1 MLYLQSLFT
10 SFFDENKTNY
20 HIIRQNDMRAIWIWQ
35 QKNWPEFHWDDSKI
49 ITLLSRVRMLQG
61 KLIGELNTFGFEL
74 QNNASLE
81 IITTDV
87 ISSSEIEGIILDP
100 ARVRSSVASRLGLS
114 TQGLP
119 APDNYTEGVV
129 QVMMDAIKNYNEVLT
144 KERLCNW
151 HAALFPTGRSGMYKI
166 SVAEYRQGEEPMQI
180 VSGAM
185 GHEKVHYEA
194 PSSSDITLEMNLFL
208 EWINKPCDIDPVI
221 KAAIA
226 HLWFVAIHPFDDG
239 NGRLTRTI
247 TDMMLSRSDG
257 QRLRFYSMSAEI
269 MRKRNSYYEIL
280 QKTTTGDLCITEWLL
295 WFLET
300 MEGAIIRSYDTL
312 LKIRQKA
319 IFWQNNSEITFNER
333 QVKILNR
340 LLDGFEGKLT
350 TSKYA
355 KICHTSQ
362 ATALRDIQ
370 NLLERDILIKTES
383 GGRSSSY
390 EMKGL

>member
-1 MLYLQSLFT
+1 MKAT
-10 SFFDENKTNY
+10 
-20 HIIRQNDMRAIWIWQ
+20 WIWQ
-35 QKNWPEFHWDDSKI
+35 HKNWPNFYWDDSKI

-61 KLIGELNTFGFEL
+61 KLLGELNTFGFEL

-87 ISSSEIEGIILDP
+87 ISSSEIEGIILDS

-119 APDNYTEGVV
+119 SPDHYTEGVV
-129 QVMMDAIKNYNEVLT
+129 QVMMDAIKNYNEALT

-194 PSSSDITLEMNLFL
+194 PSSSNIPYEMDLFL

-257 QRLRFYSMSAEI
+257 QRLRFYSMSTEI

-280 QKTTTGDLCITEWLL
+280 QKTTTGDLCITDWLL
-295 WFLET
+295 WFFET
-300 MEGAIIRSYDTL
+300 MESAIISSYYTL
-312 LKIRQKA
+312 MKIRQKA
-319 IFWQNNSEITFNER
+319 IFWQNNSEVTFNER

-370 NLLERDILIKTES
+370 DLLERDILIKTES

-390 EMKGL
+390 EIK

>member
-1 MLYLQSLFT
+1 
-10 SFFDENKTNY
+10 
-20 HIIRQNDMRAIWIWQ
+20 MRAIWIWQ
-35 QKNWPEFHWDDSKI
+35 QNDWPKFYWDDSKV
-49 ITLLSRVRMLQG
+49 ITILSRVRMLQG
-61 KLIGELNTFGFEL
+61 KLLGELNTFGFDL

-81 IITTDV
+81 IITSDV
-87 ISSSEIEGIILDP
+87 ISSSEIEGIVLDP

-119 APDNYTEGVV
+119 APDHYTEGVV
-129 QVMMDAIKNYNEVLT
+129 QVMMDAIKNYNEALT
-144 KERLCNW
+144 KERLCDW

-194 PSSSDITLEMNLFL
+194 PSSSVVSHEMDLFL
-208 EWINKPCDIDPVI
+208 EWINKACDIDPVI

-257 QRLRFYSMSAEI
+257 QRLRFYSMSTEI
-269 MRKRNSYYEIL
+269 MRKRNSYYDIL
-280 QKTTTGDLCITEWLL
+280 QKTTSGDLCITDWLL

-300 MEGAIIRSYDTL
+300 MESAIIRSYETL
-312 LKIRQKA
+312 SKVRQKA
-319 IFWQNNSEITFNER
+319 VFWQNNSEVTFNER

-370 NLLERDILIKTES
+370 DLLERNILIKTES

-390 EMKGL
+390 EMKGMQKIPLGTDHNFM

>member
-1 MLYLQSLFT
+1 
-10 SFFDENKTNY
+10 
-20 HIIRQNDMRAIWIWQ
+20 MRAIWIWQ
-35 QKNWPEFHWDDSKI
+35 QNDWPKFYWDDSKV
-49 ITLLSRVRMLQG
+49 ITILSRVRMSQG
-61 KLIGELNTFGFEL
+61 KLLGELNTFGFDL

-81 IITTDV
+81 IITSDV
-87 ISSSEIEGIILDP
+87 ISSSEIEGIVLDP
-100 ARVRSSVASRLGLS
+100 ARVRSSVALRLGLS

-119 APDNYTEGVV
+119 IPDHYTEGVV
-129 QVMMDAIKNYNEVLT
+129 EVMMDAIKNYNEALT
-144 KERLCNW
+144 KERLCDW

-166 SVAEYRQGEEPMQI
+166 SVAEYRQGKEPMQI

-194 PSSSDITLEMNLFL
+194 PSSSVVSHEMDLFL
-208 EWINKPCDIDPVI
+208 DWINKPCDIDQVI

-269 MRKRNSYYEIL
+269 MRKRNSYYDIL
-280 QKTTTGDLCITEWLL
+280 QKTTSGDLCITDWLL

-300 MEGAIIRSYDTL
+300 MESAIIRSYETL
-312 LKIRQKA
+312 SKVRQKA
-319 IFWQNNSEITFNER
+319 AFWQNNSEVTFNER

-370 NLLERDILIKTES
+370 DLLERNILIKTEENYIGIHCKSSCDRNSLLLTS
-383 GGRSSSY
+383 GER
-390 EMKGL
+390 

>member
-119 APDNYTEGVV
+119 APDHYTEGVV

-280 QKTTTGDLCITEWLL
+280 QKITAGDLCITDWLL
-295 WFLET
+295 WFFET
-300 MEGAIIRSYDTL
+300 MESAIIRSYDTL

-319 IFWQNNSEITFNER
+319 IFWQNNSEVTFNER

-370 NLLERDILIKTES
+370 DLLERNILVKTES

-390 EMKGL
+390 EIRL

>member
-1 MLYLQSLFT
+1 MLYLQSLFA
-10 SFFDENKTNY
+10 SFFEENKINN
-20 HIIRQNDMRAIWIWQ
+20 HVIKQNNMKETWIWQ
-35 QKNWPEFHWDDSKI
+35 HKNWPKFYWDDSKI

-61 KLIGELNTFGFEL
+61 KLLGELNTFGFEL

-119 APDNYTEGVV
+119 APDHYTEGVV

-194 PSSSDITLEMNLFL
+194 PSSSDIPHEMDLFL

-280 QKTTTGDLCITEWLL
+280 QKTTTGDLCITDWLL
-295 WFLET
+295 WFFET
-300 MEGAIIRSYDTL
+300 MESAIIRSYDTL

-319 IFWQNNSEITFNER
+319 IFWQNNSEVTFNER

-370 NLLERDILIKTES
+370 DLLERDILVKTES
-383 GGRSSSY
+383 GGRSSGY
-390 EMKGL
+390 EIK

>member
-1 MLYLQSLFT
+1 
-10 SFFDENKTNY
+10 
-20 HIIRQNDMRAIWIWQ
+20 MRAIWIWQ
-35 QKNWPEFHWDDSKI
+35 QNDWPKFYWDDSKV
-49 ITLLSRVRMLQG
+49 ITILSRVRMLQG
-61 KLIGELNTFGFEL
+61 KLLGELNTFGFDL

-81 IITTDV
+81 IITSDV
-87 ISSSEIEGIILDP
+87 ISSSEIEGIVLDP

-119 APDNYTEGVV
+119 APDHYTEGVV
-129 QVMMDAIKNYNEVLT
+129 QVMMDAIKNYNEALT

-166 SVAEYRQGEEPMQI
+166 SVAEYRQGKEPMQI

-194 PSSSDITLEMNLFL
+194 PSSSVVSHEMDLFL
-208 EWINKPCDIDPVI
+208 EWINKACDIDPVL

-269 MRKRNSYYEIL
+269 MRKRNSYYDIL
-280 QKTTTGDLCITEWLL
+280 QKTTSGDLCITDWLL

-300 MEGAIIRSYDTL
+300 MESAIIRSYETL
-312 LKIRQKA
+312 SKVRQKA
-319 IFWQNNSEITFNER
+319 VFWQNNSEVTFNER

-370 NLLERDILIKTES
+370 DLLERNILIKTDS

-390 EMKGL
+390 EMKGMQKIPLGTDHNFM

>member
-1 MLYLQSLFT
+1 
-10 SFFDENKTNY
+10 
-20 HIIRQNDMRAIWIWQ
+20 
-35 QKNWPEFHWDDSKI
+35 
-49 ITLLSRVRMLQG
+49 
-61 KLIGELNTFGFEL
+61 
-74 QNNASLE
+74 
-81 IITTDV
+81 
-87 ISSSEIEGIILDP
+87 
-100 ARVRSSVASRLGLS
+100 
-114 TQGLP
+114 
-119 APDNYTEGVV
+119 
-129 QVMMDAIKNYNEVLT
+129 
-144 KERLCNW
+144 
-151 HAALFPTGRSGMYKI
+151 MYKI

-194 PSSSDITLEMNLFL
+194 PSSSDIPHEMDLFL

-280 QKTTTGDLCITEWLL
+280 QKTTTGDLCITDWLL
-295 WFLET
+295 WFFET
-300 MEGAIIRSYDTL
+300 MESAIIRSYDTL

-319 IFWQNNSEITFNER
+319 IFWQNNSEVTFNER

-370 NLLERDILIKTES
+370 DLLERDILVKTES
-383 GGRSSSY
+383 GGRSSGY
-390 EMKGL
+390 EIK

>member
-1 MLYLQSLFT
+1 MLYLQLLFT
-10 SFFDENKTNY
+10 SKNDANKMNN
-20 HIIRQNDMRAIWIWQ
+20 HVIGLNSMRAIWIWQ
-35 QKNWPEFHWDDSKI
+35 QKNWPKFYWDDSRI
-49 ITLLSRVRMLQG
+49 ITLLSRVRLLQG
-61 KLIGELNTFGFEL
+61 KLLGELNTFGFEL

-119 APDNYTEGVV
+119 TPDHYTDGVV
-129 QVMMDAIKNYNEVLT
+129 QVMIDAIKNYNEPLT
-144 KERLCNW
+144 KERLCDW

-185 GHEKVHYEA
+185 GHEKIHYEA
-194 PSSSDITLEMNLFL
+194 PSSSDVPREMNLFL

-247 TDMMLSRSDG
+247 TDMMLSKSDG

-280 QKTTTGDLCITEWLL
+280 QKTTTGDLCITDWLL

-300 MEGAIIRSYDTL
+300 METAIIRSYDTL
-312 LKIRQKA
+312 LKIRHKA
-319 IFWQNNSEITFNER
+319 IFWQNNSEVTFNER

-370 NLLERDILIKTES
+370 DLLNRDILIKTES

-390 EMKGL
+390 EIK

>member
-1 MLYLQSLFT
+1 MKET
-10 SFFDENKTNY
+10 
-20 HIIRQNDMRAIWIWQ
+20 WIWQ
-35 QKNWPEFHWDDSKI
+35 HKNWPEFYWDDSKI

-61 KLIGELNTFGFEL
+61 KLLGELNTFGFEL
-74 QNNASLE
+74 QNSASLE

-87 ISSSEIEGIILDP
+87 ISSSEIEGIILDS
-100 ARVRSSVASRLGLS
+100 ARVRSSVASRLGLN

-119 APDNYTEGVV
+119 APDHYTEGVV
-129 QVMMDAIKNYNEVLT
+129 QVMMDAIKNYNEALT
-144 KERLCNW
+144 KERLCDW

-194 PSSSDITLEMNLFL
+194 PSSSNIPHEMDLFL

-280 QKTTTGDLCITEWLL
+280 QKITAGDLCITDWLL
-295 WFLET
+295 WFFET
-300 MEGAIIRSYDTL
+300 MESAIIRSYDTL
-312 LKIRQKA
+312 MKIRQKA
-319 IFWQNNSEITFNER
+319 IFWQNNSEVTFNER

-370 NLLERDILIKTES
+370 DLLERDILVKTES

-390 EMKGL
+390 EIRL

>member
-1 MLYLQSLFT
+1 MLYLQSLFA
-10 SFFDENKTNY
+10 SFFEENKINN
-20 HIIRQNDMRAIWIWQ
+20 HVIKQNNMKETWIWQ
-35 QKNWPEFHWDDSKI
+35 HKNWPKFYWDDSKI

-61 KLIGELNTFGFEL
+61 KLLGELNTFGFEL

-119 APDNYTEGVV
+119 APDHYTEGVV
-129 QVMMDAIKNYNEVLT
+129 QVMMDAIKNYNEALT

-194 PSSSDITLEMNLFL
+194 PSSSDIPHEMDLFL

-280 QKTTTGDLCITEWLL
+280 QKTTTGDLCITDWLL
-295 WFLET
+295 WFFET
-300 MEGAIIRSYDTL
+300 MESAIIRSYDTL

-319 IFWQNNSEITFNER
+319 IFWQNNSEVTFNER

-370 NLLERDILIKTES
+370 DLLERDILVKTES
-383 GGRSSSY
+383 GGRSSGY
-390 EMKGL
+390 EIK

>member
-1 MLYLQSLFT
+1 
-10 SFFDENKTNY
+10 
-20 HIIRQNDMRAIWIWQ
+20 MRAIWIWQ
-35 QKNWPEFHWDDSKI
+35 QNDWPKFYWDDSKV
-49 ITLLSRVRMLQG
+49 ITILSRVRMLQG
-61 KLIGELNTFGFEL
+61 KLLGELNTFGFDL

-81 IITTDV
+81 IITSDV
-87 ISSSEIEGIILDP
+87 ISSSEIEGIVLDP

-119 APDNYTEGVV
+119 IPDHYTEGVV
-129 QVMMDAIKNYNEVLT
+129 EVMMDAIKNYNEALT
-144 KERLCNW
+144 KERLCDW

-194 PSSSDITLEMNLFL
+194 PSSSVVSHEMDLFL
-208 EWINKPCDIDPVI
+208 EWINKACDIDPVL

-269 MRKRNSYYEIL
+269 MRKRNSYYDIL
-280 QKTTTGDLCITEWLL
+280 QKTTSGDLCITDWLL

-300 MEGAIIRSYDTL
+300 MESAIIRSYETL
-312 LKIRQKA
+312 SKVRQKA
-319 IFWQNNSEITFNER
+319 VFWQNNSEVTFNER

-370 NLLERDILIKTES
+370 DLLERDILIKTES

-390 EMKGL
+390 EIKKHLLCYEVL

>member
-1 MLYLQSLFT
+1 MLYLQSLFA
-10 SFFDENKTNY
+10 SFFDENKTNN
-20 HIIRQNDMRAIWIWQ
+20 HIIRQNNMRAIWIWQ

-119 APDNYTEGVV
+119 APDHYTEGVV

-319 IFWQNNSEITFNER
+319 IFWQNNSEVTFNER

-390 EMKGL
+390 EIKVL

>member
-1 MLYLQSLFT
+1 
-10 SFFDENKTNY
+10 
-20 HIIRQNDMRAIWIWQ
+20 MRAIWIWQ
-35 QKNWPEFHWDDSKI
+35 QNDWPKFYWDDSKV
-49 ITLLSRVRMLQG
+49 ITILSRVRMLQG
-61 KLIGELNTFGFEL
+61 KLLGELNTFGFDL

-81 IITTDV
+81 IITSDV
-87 ISSSEIEGIILDP
+87 ISSSEIEGIVLDP

-119 APDNYTEGVV
+119 APDHYTEGVV
-129 QVMMDAIKNYNEVLT
+129 QVMMDAIKNYNETLT
-144 KERLCNW
+144 KERLCDW

-194 PSSSDITLEMNLFL
+194 PSSSVVSHEMDLFL
-208 EWINKPCDIDPVI
+208 EWINKACDIDPVL

-269 MRKRNSYYEIL
+269 MRKRNSYYDIL
-280 QKTTTGDLCITEWLL
+280 QKTTSGDLCITDWLL

-300 MEGAIIRSYDTL
+300 MESAIIRSYETL
-312 LKIRQKA
+312 SKVRQKA
-319 IFWQNNSEITFNER
+319 VFWQNNSEVTFNER

-370 NLLERDILIKTES
+370 DLLGRDILIKTES

-390 EMKGL
+390 EIKKHPMLRGAIIY

>member
-1 MLYLQSLFT
+1 
-10 SFFDENKTNY
+10 
-20 HIIRQNDMRAIWIWQ
+20 MRAIWIWQ
-35 QKNWPEFHWDDSKI
+35 QNDWPKFYWDDSKV
-49 ITLLSRVRMLQG
+49 ITILSRVRMLQG
-61 KLIGELNTFGFEL
+61 KLLGELNTFGFDL

-81 IITTDV
+81 IITSDV
-87 ISSSEIEGIILDP
+87 ISSSEIEGIVLDP

-119 APDNYTEGVV
+119 APDHYTEGVV
-129 QVMMDAIKNYNEVLT
+129 QVMMDAIKNYNEALT
-144 KERLCNW
+144 KERLCDW

-194 PSSSDITLEMNLFL
+194 PSSSVVSHEMNLFL
-208 EWINKPCDIDPVI
+208 EWINKTCDIDPVI

-269 MRKRNSYYEIL
+269 MRKRNSYYDIL
-280 QKTTTGDLCITEWLL
+280 QKTTSGDLCITDWLL

-300 MEGAIIRSYDTL
+300 MESAIIRSYETL
-312 LKIRQKA
+312 SKVRQKA
-319 IFWQNNSEITFNER
+319 VFWQNNSEVTFNER

-370 NLLERDILIKTES
+370 DLLERNILIKTES

-390 EMKGL
+390 EMKGMQKIPLGTDHNFM

>member
-1 MLYLQSLFT
+1 
-10 SFFDENKTNY
+10 
-20 HIIRQNDMRAIWIWQ
+20 MRAIWIWQ
-35 QKNWPEFHWDDSKI
+35 QNDWPKFYWDDSKV
-49 ITLLSRVRMLQG
+49 ITILSRVRMLQG
-61 KLIGELNTFGFEL
+61 KLLGELNTFGFDL

-81 IITTDV
+81 IITSDV
-87 ISSSEIEGIILDP
+87 ISSSEIEGIVLDP

-119 APDNYTEGVV
+119 APDHYTEGVV
-129 QVMMDAIKNYNEVLT
+129 QVMMDAIKNYNETLT
-144 KERLCNW
+144 KERLCDW

-194 PSSSDITLEMNLFL
+194 PSSSVVSHEMDLFL
-208 EWINKPCDIDPVI
+208 EWINKACDIDPVL

-269 MRKRNSYYEIL
+269 MRKRNSYYDIL
-280 QKTTTGDLCITEWLL
+280 QKTTSGDLCITDWLL

-300 MEGAIIRSYDTL
+300 MESAIIRSYETL
-312 LKIRQKA
+312 SKVRQKA
-319 IFWQNNSEITFNER
+319 AFWQNNSEVTFNER

-370 NLLERDILIKTES
+370 DLLERNILIKTES

-390 EMKGL
+390 EIKGMEKF

>member
-1 MLYLQSLFT
+1 
-10 SFFDENKTNY
+10 
-20 HIIRQNDMRAIWIWQ
+20 MRAIWIWQ
-35 QKNWPEFHWDDSKI
+35 QNDWPKFYWDDSKV
-49 ITLLSRVRMLQG
+49 ITILSRVRMLQG
-61 KLIGELNTFGFEL
+61 KLLGELNTFGFDL

-81 IITTDV
+81 IITSDV
-87 ISSSEIEGIILDP
+87 ISSSEIEGIVLDP

-119 APDNYTEGVV
+119 APDHYTEGVV
-129 QVMMDAIKNYNEVLT
+129 QVMMDAIKNYNEALT
-144 KERLCNW
+144 KERLCDW

-194 PSSSDITLEMNLFL
+194 PSSSVVSHEMNLFL
-208 EWINKPCDIDPVI
+208 EWINKTCDIDPVI

-269 MRKRNSYYEIL
+269 MRKRNSYYDIL
-280 QKTTTGDLCITEWLL
+280 QKTTSGDLCITDWLL

-300 MEGAIIRSYDTL
+300 MESAIIRSYETL
-312 LKIRQKA
+312 SKVRQKA
-319 IFWQNNSEITFNER
+319 VFWQNNSEVTFNER

-370 NLLERDILIKTES
+370 DLLERNILIKTES

-390 EMKGL
+390 EMKGMQKISLGTDHNFM

>member
-1 MLYLQSLFT
+1 MLYLQSLFA
-10 SFFDENKTNY
+10 SFFEENKINN
-20 HIIRQNDMRAIWIWQ
+20 HVIKQNNMKTTWIWQ
-35 QKNWPEFHWDDSKI
+35 HKNWPEFYWDDSKI
-49 ITLLSRVRMLQG
+49 ITLLSQVRMLQG
-61 KLIGELNTFGFEL
+61 KLLGELNTFSFEL

-119 APDNYTEGVV
+119 SPDHYTEGVV
-129 QVMMDAIKNYNEVLT
+129 QAMMDAIKNYNEALT

-194 PSSSDITLEMNLFL
+194 PSSSDIPHEMDLFL

-280 QKTTTGDLCITEWLL
+280 QKTTTGDLCITDWLL
-295 WFLET
+295 WFFET
-300 MEGAIIRSYDTL
+300 MESAIIRSYDTL
-312 LKIRQKA
+312 LKIRKKA
-319 IFWQNNSEITFNER
+319 IFWQNNSEVTFNER

-370 NLLERDILIKTES
+370 DLLERDILVKTES
-383 GGRSSSY
+383 GGRSSGY
-390 EMKGL
+390 EIK

>member
-1 MLYLQSLFT
+1 MLYLQSLFA
-10 SFFDENKTNY
+10 SFFEENKMHN
-20 HIIRQNDMRAIWIWQ
+20 HIIKQNNMKATWIWQ
-35 QKNWPEFHWDDSKI
+35 HKNWPKFYWDDSKI

-61 KLIGELNTFGFEL
+61 KLLGELNTFGFEL

-119 APDNYTEGVV
+119 SPDHYTEGVV

-194 PSSSDITLEMNLFL
+194 PSSSDIPHEMDLFL

-280 QKTTTGDLCITEWLL
+280 QKTTTGDLCITDWLL
-295 WFLET
+295 WFFET
-300 MEGAIIRSYDTL
+300 MESAIIRSYDTL
-312 LKIRQKA
+312 LKISQKA
-319 IFWQNNSEITFNER
+319 IFWQNNSEVTFNER

-370 NLLERDILIKTES
+370 DLLERDILVKTES
-383 GGRSSSY
+383 GGRSSGY
-390 EMKGL
+390 EIK

>member
-10 SFFDENKTNY
+10 SFFEENKMHN
-20 HIIRQNDMRAIWIWQ
+20 HVIKQNNMKATWIWQ
-35 QKNWPEFHWDDSKI
+35 HKNWPKFYWDDSKI

-61 KLIGELNTFGFEL
+61 KLLGELNTFGFEL

-114 TQGLP
+114 TQ
-119 APDNYTEGVV
+119 
-129 QVMMDAIKNYNEVLT
+129 DAIKNYNEALT

-185 GHEKVHYEA
+185 GLEKVHYEA
-194 PSSSDITLEMNLFL
+194 PSSSDIPHEMDLFL

-280 QKTTTGDLCITEWLL
+280 QKTTTGDLCITDWLL
-295 WFLET
+295 WFFET
-300 MEGAIIRSYDTL
+300 MGSAIIRSYDTL

-319 IFWQNNSEITFNER
+319 IFWQNNSEVTFNER

-370 NLLERDILIKTES
+370 DLLERDILVKTES
-383 GGRSSSY
+383 GGRSSGY
-390 EMKGL
+390 EIK

>member
-119 APDNYTEGVV
+119 APDHYTEGVV

-319 IFWQNNSEITFNER
+319 IFWQNNSEVTFNER